1 MYLEGEYGIRTEN
14 LVLCREADDN
24 EYGRFLKFDT
34 VTLAPID
41 KEAIDISLMTPDE
54 ISWLNQYHEKV
65 YETLSPLLEKEE
77 ADWLKEACSR
87 I

>member
-1 MYLEGEYGIRTEN
+1 MVIL
-14 LVLCREADDN
+14 
-24 EYGRFLKFDT
+24 
-34 VTLAPID
+34 
-41 KEAIDISLMTPDE
+41 IDISLMTPDE